1 MELSLALLKQIGT
14 LFLMVLCGYVLARAG
29 IVKQSECGILTRI
42 SVYIFIPALLLVS
55 FLSEHNEVKLEGMV
69 IAAVLA
75 VVIHIVFLACTA
87 VISKITK
94 LSEID
99 GASLT
104 YTNVGNIMIPLVMGT
119 IGSEYIVY
127 SAAFMVVQN
136 LIMWSYGMGK
146 IGGQKKFQLGKVVK
160 NPAIIAIFLGL
171 LLMIFNVPVPS
182 SVVSSLQSLGNCIAP
197 VSMILVGIICAEFNV
212 KEAISMKGIWKV
224 VSLRLVLY
232 PVIAIGVLFAVRG
245 FVVHPDGWEILFVI
259 LLASSGPSAA
269 TVTQVAQLYEN
280 NPQRASCINV
290 ITTLFCAITLPIIT
304 LLAQTIL

>member
-1 MELSLALLKQIGT
+1 MGLSLALLEQIGT
-14 LFLMVLCGYVLARAG
+14 LFLMLLCGYALARFG
-29 IVKQSECGILTRI
+29 IVKQSECGVLSKI
-42 SVYIFIPALLLVS
+42 SVYIFIPALLLAS
-55 FLSEHNEVKLEGMV
+55 FLSENNKVKLEGMI

-75 VVIHIVFLACTA
+75 IVVHIVFLVCTA
-87 VISKITK
+87 IISKITK

-104 YTNVGNIMIPLVMGT
+104 YTNVGNIMAPLIMGT
-119 IGSEYIVY
+119 IGTEYIIY

-171 LLMIFNVPVPS
+171 FLMILNVPVPS
-182 SVVSSLQSLGNCIAP
+182 SIVSTIQSLGNCIAP
-197 VSMILVGIICAEFNV
+197 VSMILVGIICAEFNI
-212 KEAISMKGIWKV
+212 KEAISMQGIWKV
-224 VSLRLVLY
+224 IFLRLLVY
-232 PVIAIGVLFAVRG
+232 PIIAIGVLFAVRG

-269 TVTQVAQLYEN
+269 TVTQVAQLYDN
-280 NPQRASCINV
+280 NPKRASCINV
-290 ITTLFCAITLPIIT
+290 ITTLFCAITLPIVT
-304 LLAQTIL
+304 LLSQVVL